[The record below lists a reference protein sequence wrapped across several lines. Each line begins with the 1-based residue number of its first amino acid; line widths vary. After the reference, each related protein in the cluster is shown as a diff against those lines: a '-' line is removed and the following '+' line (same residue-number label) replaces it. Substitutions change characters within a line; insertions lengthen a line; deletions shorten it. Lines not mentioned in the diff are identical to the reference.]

1 VDAVRVEF
9 PSGADRIGGVLVA
22 PGAGGPHPGI
32 VVIPDVRGIYD
43 HYHDV
48 AQRIAARGYAVLVL
62 DLYAREGAPELPSM
76 DAVFRFMRALPD
88 ARVLADVQAAVDWLG
103 ARPETRGRRIG
114 ITGFCMGGKYAL
126 LAACSCRGLSAAVAW
141 YGMLR
146 VGEIDATNPEHPL
159 DALARLGCPL
169 LGLFGKEDP
178 IVPLADVEELSRRAA
193 ALPHEVDVVVYP
205 GAGHAFAND
214 SRPEAYRPEAA
225 ADGWSRAWSFFR
237 RHLG

>member
-1 VDAVRVEF
+1 MRVEF
-9 PSGADRIGGVLVA
+9 QSGADRIGGEFVA
-22 PGAGGPHPGI
+22 PETGGPHPGI
-32 VVIPDVRGIYD
+32 VVIPDVRGIYS
-43 HYHDV
+43 HFHDV
-48 AQRIAARGYAVLVL
+48 ARRIAAAGYATLVL

-88 ARVLADVQAAVDWLG
+88 RRVLSDLQAAIDWL
-103 ARPETRGRRIG
+103 AVRPETRGCKIG
-114 ITGFCMGGKYAL
+114 VTGFCMGGKYTV
-126 LAACSCRGLSAAVAW
+126 LAACTCRGLSAAIAW

-146 VGEIDATNPEHPL
+146 VGEVDANNPEHPL

-178 IVPLADVEELSRRAA
+178 IVPLAEVEELERRAA
-193 ALPHEVDVVVYP
+193 GLPHEVDVVVYP

-214 SRPEAYRPEAA
+214 GRPEAYRPAA
-225 ADGWSRAWSFFR
+225 ALDAWSRALAFFG

>member
-9 PSGADRIGGVLVA
+9 QSGADRIGGIFLA
-22 PGAGGPHPGI
+22 PGIGGPHPGV
-32 VVIPDVRGIYD
+32 VVIPDVRGIYP
-43 HYHDV
+43 HFHDV
-48 AQRIAARGYAVLVL
+48 ARRIAARGYAVLVL

-88 ARVLADVQAAVDWLG
+88 RRVQADIQAAIDWLA
-103 ARPETRGRRIG
+103 ARPETRGRKVG
-114 ITGFCMGGKYAL
+114 ITGFCMGGKYTV

-146 VGEIDATNPEHPL
+146 VGEIDADNPEHPL
-159 DALARLGCPL
+159 DAIPRLGCPL
-169 LGLFGKEDP
+169 LCLFGKEDP
-178 IVPLADVEELSRRAA
+178 IVPLADVEELERRAGGLA
-193 ALPHEVDVVVYP
+193 HEVQVVVYP

-225 ADGWSRAWSFFR
+225 ADGWSRAGSFFA